1 MLRLETFGGLALSGG
16 AESSKTPR
24 RRLALLALLA
34 ATGERGL
41 SRDKLQAYLWPES
54 APDNARHALE
64 QLLYATRRQ
73 LGDDV
78 FSTTNPVTLNAAAV
92 ESDLAAFQRAMD
104 RGALEEAV
112 ACYRGPFLDGFFLSD
127 APEFERWADAE
138 RARLAQ
144 LCMRGLD
151 ALARRDAERDPAA
164 ALEWWRRLV
173 GMDPYATGPTLG
185 LMDALATTGDRAG
198 ALEAARAHRTLVENE
213 LGAAP
218 SPEVA
223 AFAEDLRTG
232 RFTPV
237 RRGVRD
243 AVPLERRAGAGP
255 TSDVGAEAPAPSAA
269 PPGFAEPATPTP
281 LLRRGRARRVVAGAV
296 ALGLVVAAG
305 WAVAHSRSG
314 SPAASGATGASRV
327 VIAPFHIG
335 SDDSA
340 LAYLRDGMVDLL
352 SAELTGEGGPTAV
365 DARTALS
372 AWSRRA
378 RSGGS
383 GTDLE
388 SLRHVAHDLGA
399 GLAVTGEVVPI
410 GRSGL
415 ALSGALLDMSDGRVR
430 ARATVRGERDSLAGL
445 VDRLAASLLALH
457 AGEGEPRLAAL
468 TSASLP
474 ALRAYL
480 AGRAAY
486 RRGENVDAIRWYA
499 RALERDSTFAL
510 AGLELASATGWVF
523 NWTVVAPGDTIP
535 REYGVSLGAN
545 GVWQAEFQ
553 DEWARARRIAWRG
566 RARLGERDQAYLR
579 ALLGARFPEA
589 SSAAEHLADWESAVR
604 AAPDRADAW
613 YRLGVVLL
621 YQGRSLGIESSLDQA
636 AAAFSHA
643 LALDP
648 GFIWPTAGLLEIAGL
663 RADTGAVRRLGAA
676 YLAADSVGQ
685 TADYVRW
692 RVAAATDDSA
702 ALRAIRGRF
711 PSFGTQTLD
720 RIQWTSQV
728 EGVAVE
734 DGDRALA
741 LLVSRAGE
749 RFEREI
755 ALFNADF
762 SALNRGR
769 PVAALRLTD
778 AKLDVDQDP
787 GLYDHYCLI
796 RALYADGDTAAGAE
810 AAARISRVAAQ
821 KPRRGGAEGAP
832 AFLVWDL
839 EQWQFWR
846 GDTAGM
852 ARALDLMRT
861 AKRRDEGK
869 AARAW
874 LPLLEA
880 MAAVAREDNAAGSLV
895 DRADSVMRGGCCDLP
910 HYGDI
915 IVARLHERLGDRVGA
930 LRAIRREEWYYP
942 PEFLTTSLREE
953 GRLAALTGDREGAIR
968 AYRHFLALRAGAEAS
983 RRADVERVRAELK
996 RLERTPG

>member
-1 MLRLETFGGLALSGG
+1 MFRLETFGGLALTGG

-24 RRLALLALLA
+24 RRLALLVLLA
-34 ATGERGL
+34 AAGERGL

-64 QLLYATRRQ
+64 QLLYAIRRQ

-78 FSTTNPVTLNAAAV
+78 FSAANPVALNAAV
-92 ESDLAAFQRAMD
+92 IGSDIADFRRAME
-104 RGALEEAV
+104 RGAPEEAI

-144 LCMRGLD
+144 LCMRGLE

-173 GMDPYATGPTLG
+173 AMDPYATGPTLG

-198 ALEAARAHRTLVENE
+198 ALEAARVHRTLVEDE

-218 SPEVA
+218 SSEVA
-223 AFAEDLRTG
+223 ALAEDLRTG
-232 RFTPV
+232 RFAPV
-237 RRGVRD
+237 RPGVRD
-243 AVPLERRAGAGP
+243 ATPLARPAGAGSA
-255 TSDVGAEAPAPSAA
+255 SDVGAEAPRLSAA
-269 PPGFAEPATPTP
+269 PPGSAEAAALAPPQ
-281 LLRRGRARRVVAGAV
+281 RGRRPRRVVIGAV
-296 ALGLVVAAG
+296 ALGVVALAG
-305 WAVAHSRSG
+305 WAVARSRSG
-314 SPAASGATGASRV
+314 SPATGAVGASRV
-327 VIAPFHIG
+327 VIAPFRVSSG
-335 SDDSA
+335 DSG
-340 LAYLRDGMVDLL
+340 LAYLREGMVDLL
-352 SAELTGEGGPTAV
+352 SAELTGEDGPTPV

-372 AWSRRA
+372 AWWRRA
-378 RSGGS
+378 RAGGS
-383 GTDLE
+383 ELE
-388 SLRHVAHDLGA
+388 TLRHVAHDLGA
-399 GLAVTGEVVPI
+399 GLAVTGEVVPT
-410 GRSGL
+410 GGSGL
-415 ALSGALLDMSDGRVR
+415 VLSGALRDMTDGRVR
-430 ARATVRGERDSLAGL
+430 ARATVRGVRDSLPKL
-445 VDRLAASLLALH
+445 VDQLAASLLALH
-457 AGEGEPRLAAL
+457 AGESEPRLASLA
-468 TSASLP
+468 SASLP

-480 AGRAAY
+480 AGRTAY

-499 RALERDSTFAL
+499 RALEWDSTFAL
-510 AGLELASATGWVF
+510 AGLELASAAGWVF
-523 NWTVVAPGDTIP
+523 NWTVLAPGDTIP

-553 DEWARARRIAWRG
+553 DEWARACRIAWKG

-579 ALLGARFPEA
+579 ALLGDRFPEA
-589 SSAAEHLADWESAVR
+589 SSAAEHLTDWESAVR

-613 YRLGVVLL
+613 YRLGLVLL
-621 YQGRSLGIESSLDQA
+621 YQGGSLGIESALDQA
-636 AAAFSHA
+636 AAAFSRA

-663 RADTGAVRRLGAA
+663 RGDSGAVRRLGAA

-749 RFEREI
+749 RFERAI

-769 PVAALRLTD
+769 PAAALRLTD

-796 RALYADGDTAAGAE
+796 RALYADGDTAAGAA
-810 AAARISRVAAQ
+810 AAARFGQVFDR
-821 KPRRGGAEGAP
+821 KLRRGGAKGPP
-832 AFLVWDL
+832 ALLVWDV
-839 EQWQFWR
+839 EQWRFWR

-852 ARALDLMRT
+852 ARALDLMQT

-895 DRADSVMRGGCCDLP
+895 NRADSVMLGGCCDLP

-942 PEFLTTSLREE
+942 PEFLATSLREE
-953 GRLAALTGDREGAIR
+953 GRLAALTGDRDGAIR

-983 RRADVERVRAELK
+983 RRADVDRVRAELK
-996 RLERTPG
+996 RLERAPA